1 METVSEKRD
10 LMKPRKSQAVTW
22 MQGSNVRWTYWRGVL
37 IFKANVR
44 DFYTRCL
51 FSSFVKRLL
60 KLSTMCESPLHGPLD
75 YVPSNVTELRLT
87 VLAAFFFWNGYWFRR
102 FKCVTT
108 SISLYCQVFVPR
120 LIICLFR
127 RTKAFIAGHV
137 WACLQALPKP
147 TNEASA

>member
-22 MQGSNVRWTYWRGVL
+22 MQGSNARWTYRRGVL

-87 VLAAFFFWNGYWFRR
+87 VLAAFFFEMDIDF
-102 FKCVTT
+102 
-108 SISLYCQVFVPR
+108 
-120 LIICLFR
+120 
-127 RTKAFIAGHV
+127 AGSNV
-137 WACLQALPKP
+137 
-147 TNEASA
+147 